1 MNRHHSGR
9 GTGLALVVILIVA
22 LVVAWLAVTQ
32 LRSLSG
38 PRDAATARE
47 ATLAQP
53 TADPVQQARDAV
65 DALNERMQA
74 AAEP

>member
-1 MNRHHSGR
+1 MIPMNRHHSGR
-9 GTGLALVVILIVA
+9 GTGLALVMILIVA
-22 LVVAWLAVTQ
+22 LIVAWLVVTQ
-32 LRSLSG
+32 FRSLSG
-38 PRDAATARE
+38 PRDAATV
-47 ATLAQP
+47 QN